1 MCSNGDEGGASGY
14 GQRLVSMRALRVL
27 FVFVAAVALSSC
39 TGAARSDAPRQR
51 LPPPSHPDLSSIVER
66 YYQQIEGAHWNI
78 AYAMLSERYR
88 AAHDRSAFETS
99 YQGTSN
105 ADISARQ
112 LGDRRELVRLT
123 IPASGNAPAR
133 TIRETLTF
141 AWDGEEWTVDD
152 ITR

>member
-1 MCSNGDEGGASGY
+1 
-14 GQRLVSMRALRVL
+14 MRVFPVL
-27 FVFVAAVALSSC
+27 LVFVAAATLSSC
-39 TGAARSDAPRQR
+39 SSATRGDAPRQH
-51 LPPPSHPDLSSIVER
+51 LPAPSHPDMSSFVER
-66 YYQQIEGAHWNI
+66 YYQQIEGAHWTI

-99 YQGTSN
+99 YRGTSN

-123 IPASGNAPAR
+123 IPASANAPAR
-133 TIRETLTF
+133 SIRETLGF